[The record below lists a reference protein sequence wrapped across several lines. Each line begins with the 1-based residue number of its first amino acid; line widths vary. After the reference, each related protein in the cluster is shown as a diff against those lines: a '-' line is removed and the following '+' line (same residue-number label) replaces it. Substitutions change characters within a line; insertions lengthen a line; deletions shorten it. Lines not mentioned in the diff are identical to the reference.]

1 VKLFRD
7 NLNLELSALKIK
19 FMTIIYN
26 FSDNHIKQLTQMYKA
41 MGWGQDRS
49 IEDVTNC
56 VQGSQICIGILD
68 NNNNLIGFTR
78 IMSDFIY
85 KAFIFDVMVDA
96 QHRGEGL
103 GQRLMDLVKN
113 HEKLM
118 KVKQFEL
125 YCLPE
130 MEAFY
135 SSFGFSTEVGGIKL
149 MRCNNF

>member
-1 VKLFRD
+1 M
-7 NLNLELSALKIK
+7 K
-19 FMTIIYN
+19 FIYN
-26 FSDNHIKQLTQMYKA
+26 FSEQHIKQLTQMYKQ

-56 VQGSQICIGILD
+56 VQGSQVCIGILD
-68 NNNNLIGFTR
+68 DNNNLIGFTR

-96 QHRGEGL
+96 QYRGKGL

-113 HEKLM
+113 HEKLRT
-118 KVKQFEL
+118 VKQFEL

-130 MEAFY
+130 MEDFY
-135 SSFGFSTEVGGIKL
+135 SSFGFTTEVGGIKL